1 MQNIQFSGACPKINP
16 LPAYECSKRRAKK
29 TCWSVGQQDTDCP
42 SPDGLGY
49 GLCCFDGCSNSCQY
63 ASAPV
68 YVPSQPAISHKVSR
82 PPGVPAPAPIQAPPT
97 EPTLLATTVS
107 TSLIHS

>member
-1 MQNIQFSGACPKINP
+1 M
-16 LPAYECSKRRAKK
+16 PAYECSKRRAKK

-63 ASAPV
+63 ATAPV

-107 TSLIHS
+107 TSLIHSFDIDI